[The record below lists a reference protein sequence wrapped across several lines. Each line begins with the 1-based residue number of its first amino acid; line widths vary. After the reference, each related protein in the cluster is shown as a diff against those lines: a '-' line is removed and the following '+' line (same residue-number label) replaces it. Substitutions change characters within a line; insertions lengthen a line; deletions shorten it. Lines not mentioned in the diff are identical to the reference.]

1 VFLVDMQ
8 AQPAEFDEALPERRQ
23 ALLGRIQQRPRGCAG
38 LMRGEKPA
46 GYLGEFAMVVG

>member
-1 VFLVDMQ
+1 VFLVDVQ